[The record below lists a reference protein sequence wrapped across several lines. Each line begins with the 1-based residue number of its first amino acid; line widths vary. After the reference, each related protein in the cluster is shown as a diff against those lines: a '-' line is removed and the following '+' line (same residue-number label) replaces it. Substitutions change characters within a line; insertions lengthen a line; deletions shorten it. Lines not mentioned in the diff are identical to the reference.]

1 MAVVPARVFRLPVLR
16 MDQPIRLPIQE
27 GSCRMNSV
35 LRVAVAALALSGAM
49 VPQQPMANAQK
60 DSLQPAC
67 VLTVPSGW
75 GEFKGASHEFGLAFQ
90 DSDGT
95 LRFVR
100 DLTCEQSGFQRRPP
114 AFLEV
119 RRK

>member
-1 MAVVPARVFRLPVLR
+1 
-16 MDQPIRLPIQE
+16 
-27 GSCRMNSV
+27 MNSV
-35 LRVAVAALALSGAM
+35 FRVAIAALALGGAM
-49 VPQQPMANAQK
+49 APQQPMANAQK
-60 DSLQPAC
+60 DTLQPTC

-75 GEFKGASHEFGLAFQ
+75 GEFRGASRDFGLAFQ

-95 LRFVR
+95 LRFIR
-100 DLTCEQSGFQRRPP
+100 DLTCEVPGFQRRPP